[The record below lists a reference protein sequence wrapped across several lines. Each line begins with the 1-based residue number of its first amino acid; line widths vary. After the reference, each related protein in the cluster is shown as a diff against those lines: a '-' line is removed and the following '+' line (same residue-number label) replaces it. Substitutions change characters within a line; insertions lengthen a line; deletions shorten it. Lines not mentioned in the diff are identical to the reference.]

1 MCAQFGTRPGG
12 CAAAGGFSVTMEV
25 SAHGLVNF
33 RANLST
39 KPKKA
44 AIRT

>member
-1 MCAQFGTRPGG
+1 MRTGDR
-12 CAAAGGFSVTMEV
+12 AAAGGFSVTIDV

-33 RANLST
+33 GANFST
-39 KPKKA
+39 RPKKA